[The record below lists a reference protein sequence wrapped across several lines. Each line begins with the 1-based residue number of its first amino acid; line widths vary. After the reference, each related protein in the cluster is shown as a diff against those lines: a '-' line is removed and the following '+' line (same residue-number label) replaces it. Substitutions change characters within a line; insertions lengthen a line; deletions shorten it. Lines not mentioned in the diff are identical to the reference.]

1 MVGPSS
7 LKQLTGIPHLASLQY
22 RDFRYTWIGNMFAGA
37 GMWALLVAVSWWT
50 LNDSDSSGWVGV
62 TTFAAMLPFLVV
74 SPVAGLLADRLNRR
88 NLAAICFTGEAA
100 VAATLAA
107 LVLTGAVEI
116 WHVAILAF
124 VAGAFRSTSEPSV
137 QALIPNQVPQH
148 NLLNAITLFAM
159 TRHGARFFGLLI
171 ASPLLAWDS
180 VGVEGVLVFSAVLY
194 ACAAFFM
201 MRGLTISSGDGRTQQ
216 SPLQGMVEGL
226 KYIYSNQIIAIFILV
241 VAFHCAL
248 VMSYDSVT
256 PIFSREQLGATDGS
270 FLGYLV
276 MGFGA
281 GSLIGTLLVA
291 GVRAEKLKGQL
302 MVWTGLASGI
312 APILLATMGNIV
324 PAVFFAAAMGAAQ
337 ATFMAITNA
346 YVLSISPDRLR
357 GRIASLYV
365 LHAGGIMAFA
375 NLGYGFLADTVNAPV
390 IFYATSVA
398 FLAILLSLVLAQ
410 PILRR
415 VYRTGEVAAA

>member
-1 MVGPSS
+1 
-7 LKQLTGIPHLASLQY
+7 
-22 RDFRYTWIGNMFAGA
+22 MFAGA
-37 GMWALLVAVSWWT
+37 GMWALLVAVAWWT
-50 LNDSDSSGWVGV
+50 KESHSSGWVGV

-74 SPVAGLLADRLNRR
+74 SPIAGLLADRLNRR
-88 NLAAICFTGEAA
+88 NLAAICFVGEAA
-100 VAATLAA
+100 VAATLAT
-107 LVLTGAVEI
+107 LLYTGAVEV
-116 WHVAILAF
+116 WHVAVLAF
-124 VAGAFRSTSEPSV
+124 VAGSFRSTSEPSV
-137 QALIPNQVPQH
+137 QALIPNQVPAH
-148 NLLNAITLFAM
+148 HLLNAITLYAM
-159 TRHGARFFGLLI
+159 TRHGARFFGLLV
-171 ASPLLAWDS
+171 ASPLLAVDA
-180 VGVEGVLVFSAVLY
+180 VGVRGVLVFSAALY

-201 MRGLTISSGDGRTQQ
+201 MRGLTISRGDARPQQ
-216 SPLQGMVEGL
+216 SAVQGMMEGL
-226 KYIYSNQIIAIFILV
+226 KYIYSNQTIAVFILL

-256 PIFSREQLGATDGS
+256 PVFSQEQLGATDGS

-291 GVRAEKLKGQL
+291 GVRTERLKGQL

-312 APILLATMGNIV
+312 APILLALMGNIV

-390 IFYATSVA
+390 IFFATSTV
-398 FLAILLSLVLAQ
+398 FLAVLLSLVLAQ